1 MCCVVDSP
9 TLWCVQA
16 GQVARKVFGVLG
28 LHIFRKRTRT
38 QHLVPPNYA
47 PQDAPYN
54 MLLTHTMGLPHDAA
68 AVVKHLRETIQEEH
82 AEDGCSIT
90 VLPNERPMRK
100 SKA

>member
-1 MCCVVDSP
+1 
-9 TLWCVQA
+9 
-16 GQVARKVFGVLG
+16 
-28 LHIFRKRTRT
+28 
-38 QHLVPPNYA
+38 
-47 PQDAPYN
+47 DAPYN